1 MELLV
6 IGLLGT
12 IDLVATLMDLIGIA
26 QECKRSI
33 DLVAVLIGSYW
44 IQLFTLRSPVRRS
57 LKHISIFV
65 LNKMGS

>member
-33 DLVAVLIGSYW
+33 DLVAVLIGSNCLLCEV
-44 IQLFTLRSPVRRS
+44 QFVDRL
-57 LKHISIFV
+57 SI
-65 LNKMGS
+65 